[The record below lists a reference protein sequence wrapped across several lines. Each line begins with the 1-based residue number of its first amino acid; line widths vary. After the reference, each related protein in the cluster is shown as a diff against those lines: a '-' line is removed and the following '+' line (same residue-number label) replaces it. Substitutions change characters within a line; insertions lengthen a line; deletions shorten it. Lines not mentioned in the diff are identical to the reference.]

1 MRKSAIKL
9 LTVLLMVVLI
19 SPVSASY
26 EEGLAAAKKD
36 DYKAAFKKWKK
47 LAQKGNVDLQ
57 ATVAV
62 LYHTGQGVKKDYK
75 KAFYWYKKAAEKG
88 NSQSQANL
96 GVMYA
101 KGTGTKRD
109 MVKSYAWYSVAAAA
123 NKDKKVGNELW
134 GIDAVSS
141 LLSKK
146 QMAKAKKLAAQ
157 YTQKYKAKE
166 HKAKK

>member
-1 MRKSAIKL
+1 MNKNAIQV
-9 LTVLLMVVLI
+9 LTLLLMQVLI

-36 DYKAAFKKWKK
+36 DYKAAFQKWKK
-47 LAQKGNVDLQ
+47 LAQEGNVQVQ

-88 NSQSQANL
+88 NPASQANL

-109 MVKSYAWYSVAAAA
+109 IIESFAWYSVAAAA

-134 GIDAVSS
+134 GIEAVSA
-141 LLSKK
+141 LLSK
-146 QMAKAKKLAAQ
+146 QQLEKAKKLAQ
-157 YTQKYKAKE
+157 EYTKKYIAKP
-166 HKAKK
+166 KLKN

>member
-1 MRKSAIKL
+1 MTRSAVQL
-9 LTVLLMVVLI
+9 LTVLLMLVLI

-36 DYKAAFKKWKK
+36 DYKAAFKKWQA
-47 LAQKGNVDLQ
+47 LAKKGNVTVQ

-123 NKDKKVGNELW
+123 NKDKKIGNELW

-141 LLSKK
+141 QLSKT
-146 QMAKAKKLAAQ
+146 QLVEAKKLAEQ
-157 YTQKYKAKE
+157 YTKKYL
-166 HKAKK
+166 AKK